1 MGMEARCWSTGRDDI
16 RRSGLRVP
24 DGGIEARAGESR
36 RLAPHRSQFRHPF
49 AQLPT
54 HRSAR
59 FHTVRRSH
67 GGNVARRQRGGIMDN
82 VERSF
87 AAATAAGF
95 VVLVIGLAL
104 LALL

>member
-1 MGMEARCWSTGRDDI
+1 
-16 RRSGLRVP
+16 
-24 DGGIEARAGESR
+24 
-36 RLAPHRSQFRHPF
+36 
-49 AQLPT
+49 
-54 HRSAR
+54 
-59 FHTVRRSH
+59 
-67 GGNVARRQRGGIMDN
+67 MDK